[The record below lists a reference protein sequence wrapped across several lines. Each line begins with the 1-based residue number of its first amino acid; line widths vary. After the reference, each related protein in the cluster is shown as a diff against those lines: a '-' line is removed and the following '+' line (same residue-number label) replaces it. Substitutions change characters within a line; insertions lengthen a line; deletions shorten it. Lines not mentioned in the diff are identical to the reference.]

1 MKKTFCPEI
10 AMFSPFEA
18 PFSKKEEV
26 HVSACIV
33 DPKVY
38 EYMLSENTKIVAKCT
53 PCQCC
58 ACR

>member
-1 MKKTFCPEI
+1 MKKTFRPEI
-10 AMFSPFEA
+10 AMFSPFEE
-18 PFSKKEEV
+18 PFSRGEKNTKSV
-26 HVSACIV
+26 CIV

>member
-10 AMFSPFEA
+10 AMFSPFEK
-18 PFSKKEEV
+18 PFAKEEKSI
-26 HVSACIV
+26 VSVCIV

-38 EYMLSENTKIVAKCT
+38 EYMLSENTKVVAKCT

>member
-1 MKKTFCPEI
+1 MKKNIRPKIE
-10 AMFSPFEA
+10 MFSPFEK
-18 PFSKKEEV
+18 PFNDL
-26 HVSACIV
+26 HAFAGMI

-38 EYMLSENTKIVAKCT
+38 EYMLSDNTKIVCKCT